1 MGKSTFIEMENIQ
14 NVLSEKQQVA
24 EQDVQFA
31 PICVKYIYTY
41 VSLCMLRTFL
51 EGYTKCC
58 ELWLRLETILFEIT
72 TVIVY
77 CFSN

>member
-1 MGKSTFIEMENIQ
+1 
-14 NVLSEKQQVA
+14 
-24 EQDVQFA
+24 
-31 PICVKYIYTY
+31 
-41 VSLCMLRTFL
+41 MLRTFL